1 MDLQRLRID
10 REAQELRRFPV
21 TTRVIGWRC
30 FTLLLVA
37 SILTGAPATIAAQT
51 SQEYAVKAEWLSRFA
66 KFVEWPT
73 EALPDSSS
81 TIHICVLGKDPFG
94 PTLDSTIGSLT
105 AKGRKL
111 TIRRVTQP
119 EGEPSCNVL
128 FISSSERKRMREVVT
143 SLGTSSVLTV
153 GDMDSFAESGGM
165 INLVTER
172 NRVRFEI
179 NVDAAE
185 HARLKIDSRLLNLAR
200 VIRSATIS

>member
-1 MDLQRLRID
+1 MDLQRLPID
-10 REAQELRRFPV
+10 RDGQGLRRFPV
-21 TTRVIGWRC
+21 TMRVIGWRS
-30 FTLLLVA
+30 FTLLLAA
-37 SILTGAPATIAAQT
+37 SILTAAPATMAAQV
-51 SQEYAVKAEWLSRFA
+51 SREYEIKAAYLYNFA

-81 TIHICVLGKDPFG
+81 TIHICVLGEDPFG
-94 PTLDSTIGSLT
+94 PTLESIRDNIVR
-105 AKGRKL
+105 GRKL

-119 EGEPSCNVL
+119 AGGPSCNVL

-153 GDMDSFAESGGM
+153 GDMDSFAELGGM

-179 NVDAAE
+179 NVEAAE
-185 HARLKIDSRLLNLAR
+185 HARLKISSQLLNLAR
-200 VIRSATIS
+200 VIRSARSL